1 MTMMDLIHT
10 DYLPTGPTTWLLAIA
25 LVLLVVLYRIFFW
38 RRKRK
43 LRHDF
48 NMNVAARLFND
59 EPEADL
65 ENARGMDLT
74 EDGMR
79 LLWSKSAPEPM
90 SRVTIFL
97 QEIERSASVVWS
109 NGKSTGVRFD
119 KPLSAAQVK
128 ELTMAAMQS
137 RLANG

>member
-1 MTMMDLIHT
+1 MTMMDLIQA
-10 DYLPTGPTTWLLAIA
+10 DFLPTGSTTWLLAIA

-97 QEIERSASVVWS
+97 QEIKRSASVVWS